1 MEAAMIAKTK
11 KPAKQD
17 KAGLACSFCG
27 KSNKEVPSLLAAGA
41 RPGVY
46 ICGLCVGACNQV
58 LAGVPTEGP
67 ADWTKRSDDEL
78 LVNLPRTQSVHHS
91 TAVVL
96 QQQIDELRKREVSWQ
111 KIGDALGVSR
121 QAAWERFG

>member
-1 MEAAMIAKTK
+1 SGFRPRARASISMIVRASLTSSVCQDILDNLVEAAMVAKTK

-27 KSNKEVPSLLAAGA
+27 KTNKEAPSLLAAGA

-67 ADWTKRSDDEL
+67 ADWTKRSDEEL
-78 LVNLPRTQSVHHS
+78 
-91 TAVVL
+91 
-96 QQQIDELRKREVSWQ
+96 
-111 KIGDALGVSR
+111 
-121 QAAWERFG
+121 